1 MPKMKTRKSVSK
13 RIKVTATGK
22 FMMRKPGRG
31 HLLSNK
37 SGKRIRAGRK
47 WTRLS
52 KCFDRHVRRLMGI

>member
-22 FMMRKPGRG
+22 FLKRKPGRG
-31 HLLSNK
+31 HLLSTK
-37 SGKRIRAGRK
+37 SGKQIRAGRK

-52 KCFDRHVRRLMGI
+52 KGFEKHVRRLLGL